1 VVTYHLRVNP
11 VDCAAP
17 GLCAELLPERV
28 TLDDWGYP
36 IIDTV
41 PVSEDLVAH
50 AKRAVAAC
58 PVFALK
64 LDLVASDRSRRAGR
78 AARSKRSSIQTSVQ
92 IRAARRT
99 TTDLGFEGKPEDRGG
114 RNQCRGDGQSSEPG
128 EFAQVDLDVLG
139 A

>member
-11 VDCAAP
+11 IDCAAH

-50 AKRAVAAC
+50 VKRAVAAC

-78 AARSKRSSIQTSVQ
+78 AARS
-92 IRAARRT
+92 
-99 TTDLGFEGKPEDRGG
+99 
-114 RNQCRGDGQSSEPG
+114 
-128 EFAQVDLDVLG
+128 
-139 A
+139 